1 MFRGTMPPRDLKE
14 AGARQKRFIEQP
26 SSTGIQI
33 LSGPKTNRAILRR
46 GNCGIREKVVEDP
59 EFWDDLAD
67 SFCSLS
73 GNSLNYL
80 DERNHQLIGVGHGN
94 ECWGARELAS

>member
-33 LSGPKTNRAILRR
+33 LSGPKPIAQYCDAVIAVS
-46 GNCGIREKVVEDP
+46 EKRS
-59 EFWDDLAD
+59 LKTL
-67 SFCSLS
+67 SF
-73 GNSLNYL
+73 GTTG
-80 DERNHQLIGVGHGN
+80 LIHS
-94 ECWGARELAS
+94 AH